1 MILNRIGHVKI
12 WFPLCSTKT
21 KSKCDPLEY
30 M

>member
-1 MILNRIGHVKI
+1 LNRIGHVKI

-21 KSKCDPLEY
+21 KSKWDQLEY